1 MSRPEPAAAFPPAG
15 ARCVRVGDT
24 EALAARLAGAL
35 APGDLVLLQ
44 GELGAG
50 KTAFVRGLAAGLGVD
65 PDQVSSPTFTLM
77 QEYRGPVTLRHL
89 DLYRLERQAD
99 IDDLDIEAMRDGAV
113 VVVEW
118 AERMAVAPPSAWVV
132 RISVGDDD
140 VRHID
145 VAAPAERH

>member
-1 MSRPEPAAAFPPAG
+1 MSRPETAAAFPPERE
-15 ARCVRVGDT
+15 RCVRVGDT
-24 EALAARLAGAL
+24 EALATRLAGVLAL
-35 APGDLVLLQ
+35 GDLVLLH

-65 PDQVSSPTFTLM
+65 PDEVSSPTFTLM
-77 QEYRGPVTLRHL
+77 QEYRGRVTLRHL

-118 AERMAVAPPSAWVV
+118 AERMATAPPSAWVV
-132 RISVGDDD
+132 HISVRATTTS
-140 VRHID
+140 VTS
-145 VAAPAERH
+145 A